1 MSEQQRIFTPFWR
14 TIRVKRER
22 GCPYNC
28 PALTS
33 KNNYQIKTSL
43 FSGICEI
50 IKVVTKLFLRKP
62 ERREVFPAKT
72 KEKITRKETREHLAQ
87 FNLACELVKVIR
99 HFSQILFLC

>member
-1 MSEQQRIFTPFWR
+1 MFCAETQNSSRS
-14 TIRVKRER
+14 
-22 GCPYNC
+22 
-28 PALTS
+28 ALTS